1 MMGRMWRQDD
11 EALLERLEDEILLE
25 KLWRFQAGDA
35 QPPHPRAAGMI
46 ALVRKLTGGPEAV
59 AEAQA
64 GRYEAFFAK
73 LLPPRI
79 AVLPPALLHHIALYY
94 GGLADALASSP
105 SSPDAPDPALEAR
118 KRSLAAW
125 LALGEEKSY
134 LTSLARAIAGG
145 ALPDAEIER
154 AADEASMEPID
165 DLGRAAQEGAHE
177 QTRASW
183 LAIASLMRVPDACR
197 AAGLPPALTA
207 AAVRRAD
214 RWKSAAADQALA
226 PILEAFSEA
235 TARGDAPAKA
245 PALLERTAQIWR
257 WSHGEEL
264 VEIFAVEQATPVA
277 WEIQRESRWDDLRR
291 LLTPVMPLVEH
302 LAARVEAD
310 PTKVAYAGPC
320 AQFYVFLYELE
331 NDLELSLTYAE
342 RSVKLCPTH
351 RNGRLVLASGLC
363 DAASHALT
371 QIGWYVPPE
380 ALDRA
385 EALVTRAEKLYPSL
399 QKIESVKQRIADA
412 RRAAGSAR
420 V

>member
-1 MMGRMWRQDD
+1 MWRQDD

-25 KLWRFQAGDA
+25 KLWRFQAGPA

-46 ALVRKLTGGPEAV
+46 ALVRKLTGGAEAV

-64 GRYEAFFAK
+64 GRYDAFFAK

-94 GGLADALASSP
+94 ASLADALASSP
-105 SSPDAPDPALEAR
+105 DSPDPALEAR

-145 ALPDAEIER
+145 ALPDADIER
-154 AADEASMEPID
+154 AADEAAMEPID
-165 DLGRAAQEGAHE
+165 ELGRAAQAGAHE

-183 LAIASLMRVPDACR
+183 LAIASLTRVPEACR

-207 AAVRRAD
+207 AAVRKAD
-214 RWKSAAADQALA
+214 RWKSAAADEALA

-235 TARGDAPAKA
+235 AARGDAPAKA

-277 WEIQRESRWDDLRR
+277 WEIQRDSRWDDLRR
-291 LLTPVMPLVEH
+291 LLTPVLPLVER
-302 LAARVEAD
+302 LSARVEAD
-310 PTKVAYAGPC
+310 PSKIAYAGPC
-320 AQFYVFLYELE
+320 AQIYVFLYELE
-331 NDLELSLTYAE
+331 NDLEKSLAHAE

-371 QIGWYVPPE
+371 QVGWYVPPE

-385 EALVTRAEKLYPSL
+385 EALVSRAEKLYPSL
-399 QKIESVKQRIADA
+399 QKIENVKQRIADA